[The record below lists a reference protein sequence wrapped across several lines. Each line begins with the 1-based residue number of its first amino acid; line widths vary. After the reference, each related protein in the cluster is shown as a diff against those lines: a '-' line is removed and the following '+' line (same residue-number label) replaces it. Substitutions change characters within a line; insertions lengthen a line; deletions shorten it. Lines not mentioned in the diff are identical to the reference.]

1 MSAMDFNAPLRTRA
15 FARVI
20 GPYMAIFTTIIAIRL
35 PTATG
40 IIDNLFADPAIVWTL
55 GAVMVGG
62 GLVIIGGHRN
72 WRGPAAIVISL
83 FGWFVLLRGV
93 GLVATTS
100 AVQDIA
106 ESATLDPT
114 SLTLARVF
122 FGLLALIGAWLTYV
136 GWYPKPVKAPSIA
149 STSQP

>member
-1 MSAMDFNAPLRTRA
+1 M
-15 FARVI
+15 I
-20 GPYMAIFTTIIAIRL
+20 GPYIAIFTTILAIRL

-40 IIDNLFADPAIVWTL
+40 LIDGLFANPAIAWIL

-72 WRGPAAIVISL
+72 WRGPAAIAISV

-106 ESATLDPT
+106 ETATLDPT
-114 SLTLARVF
+114 LLTLARVF
-122 FGLLALIGAWLTYV
+122 FGLLALIGIWLTYV
-136 GWYPKPVKAPSIA
+136 GWYPKPVKAPPIA